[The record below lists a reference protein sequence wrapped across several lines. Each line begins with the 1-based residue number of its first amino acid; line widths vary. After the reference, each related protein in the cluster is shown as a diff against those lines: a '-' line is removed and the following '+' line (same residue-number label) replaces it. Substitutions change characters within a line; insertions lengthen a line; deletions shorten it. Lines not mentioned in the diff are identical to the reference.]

1 MLYTK
6 EELNSSDGMLTK
18 VWGPCMW
25 FFLHTISFNYP
36 VNPSQLEKEKYRD
49 FILNLMYVLPC
60 KYCRINLKNNLK
72 KHPLTIG
79 IMKNRDTFSKYIYD
93 LHQDVN
99 RMLKKK
105 TNITYKMV
113 RNKYENY
120 RARCLNKT
128 KKEHGCTNPIKGK
141 KYKCK
146 LNIIPL
152 HSKSRKI
159 I

>member
-1 MLYTK
+1 MIYTK

-36 VNPSQLEKEKYRD
+36 VNPKQIEKEKYRD

-72 KHPLTIG
+72 KHPLTMS
-79 IMKNRDTFSKYIYD
+79 IMKNRDTFSKYVYD

-146 LNIIPL
+146 LNIVPL

>member
-1 MLYTK
+1 MIYTK

-36 VNPSQLEKEKYRD
+36 VNPSQVEKEKYRD

-60 KYCRINLKNNLK
+60 KYCRINLKKNLK
-72 KHPLTIG
+72 INPLTMN
-79 IMKNRDTFSKYIYD
+79 IMKNRDTFSKYVYD

-99 RMLKKK
+99 KMLGKK

-146 LNIIPL
+146 LNIVPL

>member
-6 EELNSSDGMLTK
+6 EELNSADGMLTK

-36 VNPSQLEKEKYRD
+36 VNPSQIEKQKYRD
-49 FILNLMYVLPC
+49 FILNLKYVLPC

-72 KHPLTIG
+72 KNPLTMN
-79 IMKNRDTFSKYIYD
+79 IMKNRDTFSKYVYE

-146 LNIIPL
+146 LNIVPL